1 MRAEGS
7 DRDAAA
13 MKKRAL
19 AAILWFL
26 AGWYGGALIAMFTGA
41 SPYLGPILGTV
52 AAALVAG
59 DPFGW
64 IWVRPRKAASPEPD
78 SAPPPV
84 SSLTSTERVQTT
96 P

>member
-1 MRAEGS
+1 
-7 DRDAAA
+7 

-41 SPYLGPILGTV
+41 SPYIGPVLGTV

-64 IWVRPRKAASPEPD
+64 IWVRPRKAASPEPE
-78 SAPPPV
+78 AA
-84 SSLTSTERVQTT
+84 TSPAVTMASPERAQTT

>member
-1 MRAEGS
+1 
-7 DRDAAA
+7 

-19 AAILWFL
+19 AAILWFF
-26 AGWYGGALIAMFTGA
+26 AGWYGGALIAMLTGV
-41 SPYLGPILGTV
+41 SPYIGPVLGTV

-64 IWVRPRKAASPEPD
+64 IWVRPAKPETRAEAKPQ
-78 SAPPPV
+78 V
-84 SSLTSTERVQTT
+84 TSTQAHDPVQTT

>member
-1 MRAEGS
+1 
-7 DRDAAA
+7 

-26 AGWYGGALIAMFTGA
+26 AGWYGGALIAMFTGV
-41 SPYLGPILGTV
+41 SPYIGPILGTV

-64 IWVRPRKAASPEPD
+64 IWVRPPQDAKWRNAAKMAQPTA
-78 SAPPPV
+78 SA
-84 SSLTSTERVQTT
+84 TAERAQTA